1 MNTIIRL
8 GIFLMTVA
16 PTLAMAKQNSIDMDI
31 TFKNPSDNKI
41 KAVHVTVPVS
51 GQIDANDSS
60 KTNVLNKDMV
70 KVLNPS
76 EPMQD
81 WLQFSV
87 FKIDNQ
93 NHAEILIQSW
103 SKKCPM
109 ADRQSINHMH
119 SNKAIFCGMKTESI
133 GVGETSMI
141 VVPES
146 GELIATAHRTR

>member
-1 MNTIIRL
+1 MKKIIRL

-16 PTLAMAKQNSIDMDI
+16 PALAMAKQNTIDLDI

-41 KAVHVTVPVS
+41 KAIHVTVPVG

-60 KTNVLNKDMV
+60 KINVPNKDMV

-109 ADRQSINHMH
+109 AEGKSINSMH
-119 SNKAIFCGMKTESI
+119 SNKAVFCGLKTETM
-133 GVGETSMI
+133 GVGETSTI

-146 GELIATAHRTR
+146 GEVIATAHRTR